1 MSKLYIVA
9 TPIGNL
15 EDITLRA
22 LRVLRE
28 VDVIACE
35 DTRHTNMLLSHY
47 DIKKRLIATHSYN
60 EKESSK
66 GILSLLDEGND
77 IAYCSDA
84 GTPGVSDPGEL
95 VVDYIRENSDH
106 EIVPVPG
113 ASAFTTLVSASG
125 RVGKAFTFEGFL
137 SPKSG
142 RRKKRLSELISRNEA
157 FIIYES
163 PFRVVKTLK
172 EAKEIEPGLVCVM
185 GREMTKQFEEIKKMD
200 IDSLIS
206 YLEAK
211 STIKGEFAILM
222 YKAGVDDKAE
232 ED

>member
-95 VVDYIRENSDH
+95 LVDYIRENSEH

-113 ASAFTTLVSASG
+113 VSAFTTLVSASG

-172 EAKEIEPGLVCVM
+172 EAKEIEPGLICVM

-200 IDSLIS
+200 IASLIS

>member
-66 GILSLLDEGND
+66 GILALLDEGND

-95 VVDYIRENSDH
+95 VVDYIRENSEH

-163 PFRVVKTLK
+163 PFRVEKTLK

>member
-95 VVDYIRENSDH
+95 LVDYIRENSEH

-113 ASAFTTLVSASG
+113 VSAFTTLVSASG

-200 IDSLIS
+200 IASLIS
-206 YLEAK
+206 YLETK

>member
-47 DIKKRLIATHSYN
+47 DIKKRLI
-60 EKESSK
+60 
-66 GILSLLDEGND
+66 
-77 IAYCSDA
+77 
-84 GTPGVSDPGEL
+84 V
-95 VVDYIRENSDH
+95 VVDYIRENSEH